1 MGRASGPA
9 PDALVRLAEATKSR
23 TRGSGADEGVRLTNR
38 AYDHTRERMT
48 TSNRWLGFSGRSA
61 AAAAPAVND
70 PLQAAMTLRAQGR
83 LQEALDVL
91 STSGEFM
98 PDHYTLR
105 GDLQLEMGQF
115 KEAAGSYFT
124 VTISAPDNIY
134 AQCNLGICLRRL
146 GRWEQAIEAFQAVL
160 NADAHRDPIRLELAD
175 CLLHLNRF
183 EDALAC
189 FDQCWSDAARR
200 PALFGK
206 AVALQLLRRFE
217 EAEVGYERVLTLD
230 PKAEEVYSNLIA
242 MSMEVFDL
250 ERVQRYSLRLLE
262 VNPRS
267 LAGLQGVT
275 LVAIERGEVQNAARD
290 FFRLVES
297 EPESIRTTGEEGD
310 GSIEYRV
317 SRKVIEILQESRA
330 SSRR

>member
-1 MGRASGPA
+1 MTTPNRLHVFSGPA
-9 PDALVRLAEATKSR
+9 
-23 TRGSGADEGVRLTNR
+23 
-38 AYDHTRERMT
+38 
-48 TSNRWLGFSGRSA
+48 A
-61 AAAAPAVND
+61 AATAPAVND
-70 PLQAAMTLRAQGR
+70 PLQVALALRAQGR

-105 GDLQLEMGQF
+105 GDLQLEMGQY

-134 AQCNLGICLRRL
+134 AQCNLGMCLRRL
-146 GRWEQAIEAFQAVL
+146 ERWEQAVEAFQVVL
-160 NADAHRDPIRLELAD
+160 QADAHRDPIRLELAD

-183 EDALAC
+183 EEALAC

-217 EAEVGYERVLTLD
+217 EAETVYERVLTLD
-230 PKAEEVYSNLIA
+230 GKAEEAYSNLIA
-242 MSMEVFDL
+242 MSMERFDL
-250 ERVQRYSLRLLE
+250 ERVRRFSQRLLE
-262 VNPRS
+262 VNPWS
-267 LAGLQGVT
+267 LAGLQGIA
-275 LVAIERGEVQNAARD
+275 LVAIERGEVESAARS
-290 FFRLVES
+290 FFKIVES
-297 EPESIRTTGEEGD
+297 APDSIRAGEDSD

-317 SRKVIEILQESRA
+317 SRKVIERLQESR
-330 SSRR
+330 